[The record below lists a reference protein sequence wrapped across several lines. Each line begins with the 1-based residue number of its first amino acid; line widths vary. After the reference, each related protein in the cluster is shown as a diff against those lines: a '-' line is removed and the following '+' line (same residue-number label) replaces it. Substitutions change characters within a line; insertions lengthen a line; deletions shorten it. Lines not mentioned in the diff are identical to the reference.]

1 MKRFFSLVAL
11 LMLVLTVAA
20 CGGGD
25 KATPAP
31 TDATAVAAPTTA
43 AEPAAASAATSQ
55 PAADTPTAEAATPVA
70 ANTPAAD
77 DAANTDIK
85 TLDILDSY
93 RAVVSYSAKGTDI
106 DGKSVDSSSDMTTS
120 FVKDPLARH
129 ISGTFTD
136 ASDPAN
142 VSEQTMEIYQVG
154 QDAYAYSD
162 EETGWTHM
170 STDEEDP
177 FGVASLIFD
186 AKSMF
191 GDLSKLKRV
200 RPDEEINGIESRHYR
215 FDETMLTDLFKAD
228 IGSVKSATGDVWV
241 AQDGEYVTK
250 YDMTIEVADDT
261 SGNVDGDIANGKV
274 HATLELQDVNEK
286 IEITVP
292 EEALAGGSM
301 PGFDGAAFP
310 LPEET
315 KIDVGGVNF
324 MMANS
329 PMSVEEVVAFYE
341 ETLTGMGWTKD
352 EENSAVMEGMAT
364 LAYTKDE
371 TQLSVMVMTNQETNQ
386 TQIIANAE

>member
-11 LMLVLTVAA
+11 LLLVLTVAA

-31 TDATAVAAPTTA
+31 TEAAVAAPTTA
-43 AEPAAASAATSQ
+43 TEPTAAAEATSK
-55 PAADTPTAEAATPVA
+55 PAADAPTAEAA
-70 ANTPAAD
+70 PAATVD
-77 DAANTDIK
+77 TPTADETDIK

-93 RAVVSYSAKGTDI
+93 RAAVSYSAKGTDT
-106 DGKSVDSSSDMTTS
+106 DGKQVESSSDMTTR
-120 FVKDPLARH
+120 FTKEPLARH

-170 STDEEDP
+170 TIDEEDP
-177 FGVASLIFD
+177 FGVASTIFD

-191 GDLSKLKRV
+191 GDLGKLDRV
-200 RPDEEINGIESRHYR
+200 RPDEDINGIKSRHYR
-215 FDETMLTDLFKAD
+215 FDETMLTELFKED
-228 IGSVKSATGDVWV
+228 LGSIKSASGDVWV

-250 YDMTIEVADDT
+250 YNMTIEVADDT
-261 SGNVDGDIANGKV
+261 AGNVDGDIANGTIN
-274 HATLELQDVNEK
+274 ATLELFDVNQK

-301 PGFDGAAFP
+301 PGFDGMAFP
-310 LPEET
+310 LPEDA
-315 KIDVGGVNF
+315 KVDVGGTNF

-329 PMSVEEVVAFYE
+329 PMSVEDVAAFYD
-341 ETLTGMGWTKD
+341 ETLSGMGWAKD
-352 EENSAVMEGMAT
+352 EENSTVMEGMAT

-371 TQLSVMVMTNQETNQ
+371 TQLSVMIMANQEISG